1 MQEMELQTRKKEEI
15 IMSQDGV
22 WGILKWN
29 EGDFQNDIVQHAL
42 EAME

>member
-1 MQEMELQTRKKEEI
+1 MQEMELQPRKKEEI
-15 IMSQDGV
+15 ITSQDGV

-29 EGDFQNDIVQHAL
+29 ELDFQNDIVQHAL